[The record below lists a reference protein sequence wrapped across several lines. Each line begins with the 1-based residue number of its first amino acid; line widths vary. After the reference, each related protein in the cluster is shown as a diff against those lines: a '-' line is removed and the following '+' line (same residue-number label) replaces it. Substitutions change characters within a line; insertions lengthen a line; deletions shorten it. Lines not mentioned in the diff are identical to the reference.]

1 VLRGIARG
9 HTNAEI
15 AAALY
20 VSVRTIELTGPTSST
35 TSAPAPA
42 PDWWSVHGARIC
54 LLMTSFSNA
63 RAPGSARA
71 AISGGRENWRAG
83 FRG

>member
-20 VSVRTIELTGPTSST
+20 VSVRTIETHRTHIQHNL
-35 TSAPAPA
+35 
-42 PDWWSVHGARIC
+42 GAR
-54 LLMTSFSNA
+54 T
-63 RAPGSARA
+63 
-71 AISGGRENWRAG
+71 RAG
-83 FRG
+83 LVERARSAHLLVDDKLQ